1 MARIISFLLVGL
13 LFAVNANFT
22 SAEPLSL
29 LTKPAAVQGAQV
41 PAQALNNRAVVVTF
55 FASWCPPCTDEF
67 AALNEIRQ
75 EFPIEKL
82 TIVAVNLFE
91 KWGGNDNPQRMARFL
106 KRTNPKF
113 YVIDGSE
120 RIQKDFGNIERIP
133 TLVVYDRKGIE
144 VWRFVHKQG
153 ATKMSATAEDIRTAL
168 KVLD

>member
-1 MARIISFLLVGL
+1 MARIISFFLVGL
-13 LFAVNANFT
+13 LFAANANFA

-41 PAQALNNRAVVVTF
+41 PAQALNNRPVVVTF

-75 EFPIEKL
+75 EFPTDKL

-91 KWGGNDNPQRMARFL
+91 KWGGNDNPQRMSRFL
-106 KRTNPKF
+106 KRTKPEF
-113 YVIDGSE
+113 YVIDGSK
-120 RIQKDFGNIERIP
+120 RIQQAFGNIERIP
-133 TLVVYDRKGIE
+133 TLVVYDRQGKE

-153 ATKMSATAEDIRTAL
+153 ATKMSATAKDIRSALSAL
-168 KVLD
+168 K